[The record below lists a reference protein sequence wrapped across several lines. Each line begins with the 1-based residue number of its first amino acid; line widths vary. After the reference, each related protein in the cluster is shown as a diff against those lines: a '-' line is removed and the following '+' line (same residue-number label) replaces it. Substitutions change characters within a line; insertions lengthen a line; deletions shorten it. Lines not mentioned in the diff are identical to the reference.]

1 MSLKLLRGPRTRA
14 ESQEQWATLGA
25 YKPSSPLAWIKVLKE
40 SPEELWTSL
49 PRSHQRPAEA
59 RGTYLSLAMPNSGFR
74 LGIGSKGLRW
84 TMRRPFYLPKL
95 KMCVLGGLKEGVGGR
110 GEDLNLSGT
119 VQW

>member
-49 PRSHQRPAEA
+49 PGSHQRPAEA

-95 KMCVLGGLKEGVGGR
+95 KMCVLGGLKEGVGM
-110 GEDLNLSGT
+110 
-119 VQW
+119 